1 MLRIFILFYY
11 VHILVSNLSLDKIN
25 QPSISSSFIKKPQ
38 ISNISLSPS
47 PIPASTCITPSLQM
61 STGTTINEPLSTS
74 FRNIYAN
81 DNLQQPS
88 TLAKCLTIR
97 PSKKGNYMP
106 STAIDR
112 SELVHPSVIINKY
125 PAYRTPSRI
134 PTLARKLAEHS
145 YFGVAV
151 LKQCTIAGYRDEP
164 ALPIR
169 ELNDL
174 KSQIFDLL
182 PQFWTNP
189 LEFEPVWTD
198 CTVSIGQ
205 LCKTCR
211 LKEKKK

>member
-1 MLRIFILFYY
+1 M
-11 VHILVSNLSLDKIN
+11 
-25 QPSISSSFIKKPQ
+25 
-38 ISNISLSPS
+38 SP
-47 PIPASTCITPSLQM
+47 
-61 STGTTINEPLSTS
+61 GTTINEPLSTS

-81 DNLQQPS
+81 NNLQQPP
-88 TLAKCLTIR
+88 TLAKCLPIT

-134 PTLARKLAEHS
+134 PTVARKLAEHS
-145 YFGVAV
+145 CFGVAV
-151 LKQCTIAGYRDEP
+151 LKRCTITGYRDEP

-169 ELNDL
+169 EPNDL
-174 KSQIFDLL
+174 KSQIFNLL
-182 PQFWTNP
+182 PQFWASL
-189 LEFEPVWTD
+189 LEFEQVWTD
-198 CTVSIGQ
+198 CTVFIGQ